1 MNRAGEVDE
10 ARLDAMESEVIE
22 AMEAKSHALANTARV
37 WDDGII
43 DPRDTREVV
52 AFVLEVCR
60 DSDSRDVKANTFGI
74 ARF

>member
-1 MNRAGEVDE
+1 ME
-10 ARLDAMESEVIE
+10 AEVIG

-43 DPRDTREVV
+43 DPRDTREVL
-52 AFVLEVCR
+52 AYALSVCVEADAR
-60 DSDSRDVKANTFGI
+60 VVRPNTFGI